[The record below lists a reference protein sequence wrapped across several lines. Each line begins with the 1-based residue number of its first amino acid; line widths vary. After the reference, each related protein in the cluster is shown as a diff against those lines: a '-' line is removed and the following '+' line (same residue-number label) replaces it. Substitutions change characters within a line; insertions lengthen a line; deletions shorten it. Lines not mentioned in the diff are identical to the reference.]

1 MHKESMSDMSE
12 MMPKDADRFKE
23 ISNNYGELFVEVFAE
38 QGLDY
43 KEFEKS
49 VFENAERLQPNLQDT
64 PVLDIGIGDGETSA
78 FFLNAGCKK
87 VVGIDLNPEML
98 KAAREKL
105 GDLIQLVQMN
115 ATKLDFNTNDF
126 PVIVTGASIHN
137 ISKEDRKL
145 FWKELLR
152 LSPNLFVSA
161 EKIAD
166 PDPEKHKKQYDSEVN
181 AIKKVYGER
190 HGLLGAEKEW
200 LDHYEYDERE
210 RLDMSEIFDNIG
222 AEYDIEIAK
231 ETGMYKTIVAK
242 KRNKN

>member
-1 MHKESMSDMSE
+1 MHKESMPDMSE
-12 MMPKDADRFKE
+12 VVPKDVDRLKE

-105 GDLIQLVQMN
+105 GDLIQLVQMD
-115 ATKLDFNTNDF
+115 ATKLDFNTTDF

-190 HGLLGAEKEW
+190 HGLLDAEKGW
-200 LDHYEYDERE
+200 LEHYEYDERE

>member
-1 MHKESMSDMSE
+1 MHKESMPNMSE
-12 MMPKDADRFKE
+12 MMPKDVDRFKE

-105 GDLIQLVQMN
+105 GNLIQLVQMD

-166 PDPEKHKKQYDSEVN
+166 SDPEKHKKQYDSEVN
-181 AIKKVYGER
+181 AIKKVYGEK
-190 HGLLGAEKEW
+190 HGLLDAEKEW

-242 KRNKN
+242 KRIKN